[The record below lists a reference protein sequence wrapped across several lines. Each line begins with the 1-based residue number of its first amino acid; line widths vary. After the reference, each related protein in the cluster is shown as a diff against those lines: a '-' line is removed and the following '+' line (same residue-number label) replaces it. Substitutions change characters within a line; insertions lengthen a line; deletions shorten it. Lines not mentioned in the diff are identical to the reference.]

1 LGIGGAISSADA
13 RLAQGA
19 SASFFTISNL
29 LVDRRMRGATVG
41 MGFRGKIVRNNREW
55 LKIGL
60 RRMKTF
66 CVFGLLL
73 AVAGCGSSQRPELA
87 PEIPPGAMPREEA
100 RQRPSDR
107 DGGNQPSSGRYDPSR
122 YDLARDE
129 ERGGHTLAKH
139 VGRSDDE
146 LRQRLDRE
154 RNISAASTWTDRE
167 AAEETVGAALRQEH
181 NRIDSWERRG
191 YPRTNLA
198 LHFDAERAIGRSMRH
213 GDANSSPCTQ
223 AVIVL
228 KADGP
233 ESFYVLTTYPE
244 EQR

>member
-1 LGIGGAISSADA
+1 MRHSKLFLLG
-13 RLAQGA
+13 
-19 SASFFTISNL
+19 FL
-29 LVDRRMRGATVG
+29 LVT
-41 MGFRGKIVRNNREW
+41 
-55 LKIGL
+55 
-60 RRMKTF
+60 
-66 CVFGLLL
+66 
-73 AVAGCGSSQRPELA
+73 AGCGSSQRPELT
-87 PEIPPGAMPREEA
+87 PEIPPGSMPREEA
-100 RQRPSDR
+100 GQRPSDR
-107 DGGNQPSSGRYDPSR
+107 DGENQPTSGRYDLS
-122 YDLARDE
+122 RDE

-139 VGRSDDE
+139 VGRSDEE
-146 LRQRLDRE
+146 LRQRLDWE

-198 LHFDAERAIGRSMRH
+198 LHFDAGRAIGRSMRH